1 MIESAR
7 KLDISKD
14 HNLLIIGINNSLLTK
29 LKALD
34 KRRASLAL
42 GGKGNR
48 TPPTIIK
55 RNTTMIL
62 RMRRLVILNRNQ
74 NSSKEVV
81 LYKKE
86 KFPINHKLQADI
98 KVKRIRGNQ
107 GLNLNKIVRFLRN
120 LNLV

>member
-34 KRRASLAL
+34 KRRAPLAL

>member
-7 KLDISKD
+7 KLDISKG
-14 HNLLIIGINNSLLTK
+14 HNLLIIGINNSLLIK

-34 KRRASLAL
+34 KRRAPLAL
-42 GGKGNR
+42 GGKGGR

-86 KFPINHKLQADI
+86 KFPINHRLQADI

-107 GLNLNKIVRFLRN
+107 GLNLNKIVRFFRN